1 VNTPFAAIL
10 RDVVQATPNAIGGA
24 FADSE
29 GEMVDAFS
37 TINANEFAII
47 TAHYG
52 VVMNL
57 LKSAFGTWHFGWPE
71 FFVAQHTKLNVLV
84 HTVEGGYF
92 ALVAFSSPP
101 DLSLALEHMRVA
113 CTRLKK
119 EMA

>member
-10 RDVVQATPNAIGGA
+10 RDAVEATPHAIGGA

-52 VVMNL
+52 VIMGL
-57 LKSAFGTWHFGWPE
+57 LKAVFGTWHYGWPE
-71 FFVAQHTKLNVLV
+71 YFHAQHAKLNVLV
-84 HTVEGGYF
+84 HVVEGGYF

-101 DLSLALEHMRVA
+101 DVNVALEHIKVA

>member
-10 RDVVQATPNAIGGA
+10 KDVVQATPHAIGGA

-37 TINANEFAII
+37 TINATEFAII

-52 VVMNL
+52 VVLGLM
-57 LKSAFGTWHFGWPE
+57 KSVFGTWHYGWPE
-71 FFVAQHTKLNVLV
+71 YFLAQHLKLAVLV
-84 HTVEGGYF
+84 HVVEGGYF
-92 ALVAFSSPP
+92 ALVAFSNPP
-101 DLSLALEHMRVA
+101 DINLALEHMRTA
-113 CTRLKK
+113 CTRLRK

>member
-1 VNTPFAAIL
+1 VNTPFVAIL
-10 RDVVQATPNAIGGA
+10 KDAVQATPFAIGGA

-37 TINANEFAII
+37 TINSNEFAII

-52 VVMNL
+52 VVLSL
-57 LKSAFGTWHFGWPE
+57 LKSVFGMWHYGWPE
-71 FFVAQHTKLNVLV
+71 YFVAEYTKLHVLV
-84 HTVEGGYF
+84 HVVEGGYF

-101 DLSLALEHMRVA
+101 DINLALEHMKVA